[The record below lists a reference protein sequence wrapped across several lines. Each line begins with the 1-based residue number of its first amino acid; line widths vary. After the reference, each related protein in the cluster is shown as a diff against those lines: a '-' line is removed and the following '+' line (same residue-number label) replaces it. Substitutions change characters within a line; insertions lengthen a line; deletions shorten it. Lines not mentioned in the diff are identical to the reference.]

1 MTRKM
6 NFFIR
11 KLQFQRTIPGSLENL
26 NCLTLSNSKISEGV
40 GFCTQE
46 NGKSWTCRS
55 KVCFSTLEKTLYIS
69 STFPK
74 LVLFCNSGS
83 LLCFPPSILLILC
96 FLSPQ
101 RHVEKV
107 VYFSLHTLSG
117 GLQFGFKHGGE
128 VFLPVYIEFTGVD

>member
-1 MTRKM
+1 MEASRARKMHLKGLRRISRCGNLQSKFAFEAKMTRKM

-26 NCLTLSNSKISEGV
+26 NCLTLSDSKISEGV

-46 NGKSWTCRS
+46 NGKSCMSCRS

-83 LLCFPPSILLILC
+83 LLCFPPSHG
-96 FLSPQ
+96 Q
-101 RHVEKV
+101 K
-107 VYFSLHTLSG
+107 
-117 GLQFGFKHGGE
+117 FKTCAG
-128 VFLPVYIEFTGVD
+128 